1 MSNFFEWTK
10 PNEVPGDPGG
20 KDIDLNYGLDTD
32 NAQYDEDYNFL
43 GNEETPM
50 VGVRYGDYDVR
61 RAGVGSAGSGLIVPP
76 EPDSGVPNMDDY
88 ITVTAPK
95 TGRGGIYMKDFLSGN
110 QSDSLDIMTE
120 GVNNGR
126 VHDMKIIKD
135 TVLPEESEIVIK
147 KDNQQTAIKGLLEK
161 NSINDIFFS
170 DMNIKGLQDTI
181 RYGVH
186 QETGQVIS
194 GQSDN
199 ELYVVMRSVML
210 QYANFRADVNDI
222 VNEIKRLNQKVL
234 IYCIQNISS
243 NVQQHMGYVE
253 DLSKLPT
260 PMDMPVYH
268 NKKNFTYDISNLL

>member
-1 MSNFFEWTK
+1 
-10 PNEVPGDPGG
+10 
-20 KDIDLNYGLDTD
+20 
-32 NAQYDEDYNFL
+32 
-43 GNEETPM
+43 
-50 VGVRYGDYDVR
+50 
-61 RAGVGSAGSGLIVPP
+61 
-76 EPDSGVPNMDDY
+76 
-88 ITVTAPK
+88 
-95 TGRGGIYMKDFLSGN
+95 MKDFLSGN

-147 KDNQQTAIKGLLEK
+147 KDNQQTAIKGVLEK

-210 QYANFRADVNDI
+210 QYANFRADVDDI

-234 IYCIQNISS
+234 IYCIQKNTTS
-243 NVQQHMGYVE
+243 YFE
-253 DLSKLPT
+253 
-260 PMDMPVYH
+260 
-268 NKKNFTYDISNLL
+268 NKKIQLRIL